1 MNRRALV
8 TVELTV
14 ACLSVSSPVGAQAAA
29 QTDRI
34 YWANSPQMFLSLVRD
49 SHLPIL
55 VFITSENCAYCR
67 KMKRE
72 VWSNPQII
80 AQVKAGFVPLKL
92 HATRHRQLVA
102 KLGVR
107 AFPTTILFTPE
118 GKIIDA
124 AAGYLPPKELAGLLR
139 TAYPTQVAVQPLPPV
154 K

>member
-1 MNRRALV
+1 MNCKALV
-8 TVELTV
+8 TVGLTV
-14 ACLSVSSPVGAQAAA
+14 ACLTVSFPVGVQAVAQP
-29 QTDRI
+29 DRI
-34 YWANSPQMFLSLVRD
+34 YWANSPQMFLSLARD

-55 VFITSENCAYCR
+55 VFITSDNCAYCR

-80 AQVKAGFVPLKL
+80 AQVKAGFVPLEL

-107 AFPTTILFTPE
+107 AFPTTILFSPE

-124 AAGYLPPKELAGLLR
+124 ATGYLPPNQMAGLLR